1 MGTDKTRDGKND
13 DQPVHGDAGGAFK
26 REGPTPATEDTGRTV
41 DEMNRAAEESLIRN
55 TTPDQQ
61 TD

>member
-1 MGTDKTRDGKND
+1 MGTDNRRDENAPAQSEHD
-13 DQPVHGDAGGAFK
+13 DAGATFK

-41 DEMNRAAEESLIRN
+41 EEMNRAAEDSLIRN